1 MAKQSPQASV
11 AAGLVALR
19 ALNAPSI
26 RCISLSPEP
35 GGLSGVGVKAALEA
49 GAGPVVRLA
58 RVVLDGDVGEAAGG
72 LLPLAW
78 VGLFSSDK
86 TGFGPTNSE
95 LAGAMDLDMEN
106 RVYGS

>member
-35 GGLSGVGVKAALEA
+35 GGLSGVGAKAALET
-49 GAGPVVRLA
+49 GAGLVIRLA
-58 RVVLDGDVGEAAGG
+58 RVVLYGGVGVAAGR

-78 VGLFSSDK
+78 VGLS
-86 TGFGPTNSE
+86 
-95 LAGAMDLDMEN
+95 
-106 RVYGS
+106 